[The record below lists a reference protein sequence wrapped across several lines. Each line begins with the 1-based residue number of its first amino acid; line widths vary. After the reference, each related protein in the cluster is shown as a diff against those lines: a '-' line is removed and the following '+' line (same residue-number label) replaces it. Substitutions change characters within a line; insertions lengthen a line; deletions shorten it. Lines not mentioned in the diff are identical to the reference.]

1 MKSSNQSINLQTNI
15 RMLLSGLFDLQFKT
29 IITTQ
34 MMPLIYCLSILLS
47 ALAALYGIVWA
58 FGQSWW
64 MGLIWLTVVGP
75 ALFIALIT
83 TVRVVLEF
91 VLTVF
96 RISCYVEA
104 MGGQVEG
111 IAGQTQEISG
121 SLPRIRF
128 WKTSTKE
135 KAKEETE

>member
-1 MKSSNQSINLQTNI
+1 MKTPKQSINLQTNI

-34 MMPLIYCLSILLS
+34 MMPLIYSLSLLLS

-58 FGQSWW
+58 FGQNWW

-75 ALFIALIT
+75 ALFIALVT

-104 MGGQVEG
+104 MGSQVEG
-111 IAGQTQEISG
+111 IAGQTHEISG

-135 KAKEETE
+135 KPKEEIE

>member
-1 MKSSNQSINLQTNI
+1 MKTSNESDTLLANV
-15 RMLLSGLFDLQFKT
+15 RMLLAGLFDLQFKT

-34 MMPLIYCLSILLS
+34 MMPLIYSLSILLS
-47 ALAALYGIVWA
+47 ALAALYGIIWA

-64 MGLIWLTVVGP
+64 MGLIWLAVVGP
-75 ALFIALIT
+75 ALFVALIT

-111 IAGQTQEISG
+111 IAGQTEEIFG

-128 WKTSTKE
+128 WKTSTKD
-135 KAKEETE
+135 KPKEETE